1 MSPASTERADE
12 VAALLVEI
20 RDLQK
25 QALANQERS
34 IAAQQRAIDAQ
45 DLAIARQQSHL
56 RLYRVVVII
65 VLPLV
70 AGLAYVL
77 YRLAAPHL

>member
-1 MSPASTERADE
+1 MNPIPTEKAGDIE
-12 VAALLVEI
+12 ALLAEI

-45 DLAIARQQSHL
+45 NLAIARQQSHL
-56 RLYRVVVII
+56 RLYRVVVIV

-70 AGLAYVL
+70 AALAYAI
-77 YRLAAPHL
+77 YRIAAPHL

>member
-45 DLAIARQQSHL
+45 DLAIARQ
-56 RLYRVVVII
+56 
-65 VLPLV
+65 P
-70 AGLAYVL
+70 
-77 YRLAAPHL
+77 